1 MTGPDHKN
9 IPGKPALSANGM
21 PLDVKYC
28 RKCVESNQ
36 RFIVSVP
43 HDDKT
48 TSQKDTITFDKDGVC
63 SACRYFEYKRTV
75 NWDERERELIDL
87 LARHKRKDGYYDILV
102 PGSGGK
108 DSRYT
113 AHLLKNKYGMNP
125 LTVTWSPHM
134 YTEVGW
140 RNFQSWMLDG
150 LDNML
155 FTPNQLTHRKL
166 TRLAFENLLH
176 PFQPFAVGQYNLA
189 PRIAMEK
196 GIKLIM
202 FGDFAPETGTGS
214 ADITFT
220 ASKMDNQLFCSSAN
234 QDIFLGG
241 VRVQDLDQYG
251 ITKGDLLP
259 YMPLDGA
266 KFMESGVESH
276 FLPYYLNYDPQK
288 MYYFA
293 VEHTGFEANAVRTEG
308 TYTKYQS
315 LDDKIDGFHHY
326 TWYIKTGRGRTTQ
339 DAALECRNGHITRD
353 EAVALVRRFDGEFP
367 TRYFQDFLTY
377 VDLTESGFWKIID
390 SFRPL
395 HLWAKEDAKWNLKTQ
410 VS

>member
-1 MTGPDHKN
+1 MDRPKFSGDS
-9 IPGKPALSANGM
+9 ALSPNGM
-21 PLDVKYC
+21 PLSVKYC
-28 RKCVESNQ
+28 SKCVESNQ

-43 HDDKT
+43 HDDKIAG
-48 TSQKDTITFDKDGVC
+48 QKDTITFDARGVC
-63 SACRYFEYKRTV
+63 SACRYFEYKRTID
-75 NWDERERELIDL
+75 WAEREREFVEL

-113 AHLLKNKYGMNP
+113 AHLLKYKYGMNP

-134 YTEVGW
+134 YTDVGW
-140 RNFQSWMLDG
+140 RNFSSWMLDG
-150 LDNML
+150 LDNL
-155 FTPNQLTHRKL
+155 LLTPNQQTHRKL

-176 PFQPFAVGQYNLA
+176 PFQPFAIGQYNLA
-189 PRIAMEK
+189 PRLAMEK

-214 ADITFT
+214 ADISFDS
-220 ASKMDNQLFCSSAN
+220 AKMDPQLFCRSSD
-234 QDIFLGG
+234 QDLFLGG
-241 VRVQDLDQYG
+241 VHVDDLGKHG
-251 ITKGDLLP
+251 ITRSDLLP

-293 VEHTGFEANAVRTEG
+293 VEHTGFEANSERTEG

-326 TWYIKTGRGRTTQ
+326 TWFIKTGRGRATQ
-339 DAALECRNGHITRD
+339 DAALECRNGHITRE

-377 VDLTESGFWKIID
+377 VDLDEAGFWKIID
-390 SFRPL
+390 SFRPD
-395 HLWAKEDAKWNLKTQ
+395 HLWSRENGEWKLRTQ

>member
-1 MTGPDHKN
+1 VDRPKLDTKT
-9 IPGKPALSANGM
+9 ALFARGM
-21 PLDVKYC
+21 PQEVKYC
-28 RKCVESNQ
+28 AKCVESNQ

-43 HDDKT
+43 HDDKIE
-48 TSQKDTITFDKDGVC
+48 SRKDTISFDERGVC
-63 SACRYFEYKRTV
+63 SACRYFEYKRTID
-75 NWDERERELIDL
+75 WQERERELVDL

-113 AHLLKNKYGMNP
+113 AHLLKHKFGMNP
-125 LTVTWSPHM
+125 LTITWSPHM
-134 YTEVGW
+134 YTDVGW

-150 LDNML
+150 LDNIL
-155 FTPNQLTHRKL
+155 FTPNQKTHRKL

-176 PFQPFAVGQYNLA
+176 PFQPFAIGQYNLA

-214 ADITFT
+214 ADIKFDS
-220 ASKMDNQLFCSSAN
+220 AQMDSKLFCRTKK
-234 QDIFLGG
+234 QDLFLGG
-241 VRVQDLDQYG
+241 VHVDDLGGYG
-251 ITKGDLLP
+251 ITPHDLLP
-259 YMPLDGA
+259 YMPLDSESFLA
-266 KFMESGVESH
+266 SGVESH

-293 VEHTGFEANAVRTEG
+293 VEHTGFEANNERTEG

-315 LDDKIDGFHHY
+315 LDDKIDGYHHY
-326 TWYIKTGRGRTTQ
+326 TWFIKTGRGRATQ
-339 DAALECRNGHITRD
+339 DAALECRNGHINRE

-367 TRYFQDFLTY
+367 SRYFQDFLQY
-377 VDLTESGFWKIID
+377 VDLTESAFREIID
-390 SFRPL
+390 GFRPP
-395 HLWAKEDAKWNLKTQ
+395 HLWDKVDGKWQLKVQ

>member
-1 MTGPDHKN
+1 MGPDSFGEK
-9 IPGKPALSANGM
+9 ILSSGGL
-21 PLDVKYC
+21 PLQVKYC

-43 HDDKT
+43 HDDKS
-48 TSQKDTITFDKDGVC
+48 TSAKDTITFDSDGVC

-75 NWDERERELIDL
+75 DWDQRERELVEL
-87 LARHKRKDGYYDILV
+87 FAKHKRTDGYYDILV

-113 AHLLKNKYGMNP
+113 AHLLKYKYGMNP

-134 YTEVGW
+134 YTDVGW
-140 RNFQSWMLDG
+140 RNFASWMHDG
-150 LDNML
+150 LDNIL
-155 FTPNQLTHRKL
+155 FTPNQQTHKKL

-176 PFQPFAVGQYNLA
+176 PFQPFAMGQYNLA

-214 ADITFT
+214 ADIDF
-220 ASKMDNQLFCSSAN
+220 ASCKMDSQLFCSKSVEN
-234 QDIFLGG
+234 LFLGG
-241 VRVQDLDQYG
+241 VHVDELGQHG
-251 ITKGDLLP
+251 ITKTDLLP
-259 YMPLDGA
+259 YMPLDSA
-266 KFMESGVESH
+266 QFLESRVEAH

-293 VEHTGFEANAVRTEG
+293 VENTGFEANSVRTEG

-315 LDDKIDGFHHY
+315 LDDKIDGFHHF
-326 TWYIKTGRGRTTQ
+326 TWFIKTGRGRATQ
-339 DAALECRNGHITRD
+339 DSALECRNGHITRE

-367 TRYFQDFLTY
+367 SLYFQDFLKY
-377 VDLTESGFWKIID
+377 VDLSDAKFWEIID
-390 SFRPL
+390 SFRPP
-395 HLWAKEDAKWNLKTQ
+395 HLWDKVDGKWILKHQ